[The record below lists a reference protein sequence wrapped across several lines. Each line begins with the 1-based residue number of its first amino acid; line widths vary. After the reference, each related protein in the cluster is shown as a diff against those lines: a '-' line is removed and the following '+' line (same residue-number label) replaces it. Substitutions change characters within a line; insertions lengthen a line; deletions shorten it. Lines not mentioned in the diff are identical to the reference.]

1 MSKFKFILI
10 SFLFFSC
17 SSLSNPIELAFGL
30 KSYMPIKRVE
40 NIIEFKKGTWKI
52 VEDTYISDKRPKY
65 RFTKIKTTIFQYKGL
80 KGVTFLEF
88 FNDQLMAVVFY
99 PKDKQ
104 YNSLINDRE
113 NSNVVI
119 GKDIEGNLYL
129 KWFDKKLEKKFHYW
143 LYKYS

>member
-1 MSKFKFILI
+1 MLKLILI
-10 SFLFFSC
+10 SILCISCILSADDSIKLF
-17 SSLSNPIELAFGL
+17 FGL
-30 KSYMPIKRVE
+30 KSHMSIKKVE
-40 NIIEFKKGTWKI
+40 NIIEHKMGSWKI
-52 VEDTYISDKRPKY
+52 VEDTNISDKRPKY

-99 PKDKQ
+99 PKDRQ

-113 NSNVVI
+113 NSNAVI

-129 KWFDKKLEKKFHYW
+129 KWFDKKLEKKFRYW